1 VDLVVAAKKPMVFVV
16 NGAAP
21 RARITADAAIAL
33 SQHGTVAP
41 VILHQ
46 RVDFA
51 SSMID
56 GRTAQEIDGNSNS
69 AREVQQLWSYV
80 NARLRHYAEAA

>member
-1 VDLVVAAKKPMVFVV
+1 V
-16 NGAAP
+16 
-21 RARITADAAIAL
+21 AL

-41 VILHQ
+41 TTLHQ

-56 GRTAQEIDGNSNS
+56 GRTAREVSAGSNS
-69 AREVQQLWSYV
+69 AREVAELWNYV
-80 NARLRHYAEAA
+80 SKRLSKTKGREHHEQPQRLTA